1 MTVQEQLKEELNDEQ
16 YEAAMHL
23 DGPAVIMAGAGSGKT
38 HTLIGRVVN
47 LVDRGIR
54 PQRILMLTFTNA
66 AADEMKSR
74 AANKLDDRCGEIV
87 GCTYHKFCNT
97 MLRQYG
103 YSIGVK
109 NYMILSPIED
119 RNLIE
124 YVKSSDPEYNNLKGF
139 PSAKILQGIFSKKV
153 NCQKDIKDILYED
166 DSLAKFLHY
175 FREIEVLYNK
185 VNEYCFEKQKYN
197 YDHLLIY
204 MNELLNNDDICR
216 KVAQKFDYIMVDE
229 FQDTNNLQEEILIKL
244 SKFNRNIMVVGDISQ
259 SIYAFR
265 GANVRNLQNFHKK
278 FDDCKVIVLNTNYR
292 SNQEILDFAN
302 LVMKCN
308 VKSWTYFDMKA
319 DNKHG
324 EAPKLVRPY
333 DDFDQLEQVLTLIED
348 YYMHG
353 VPYNDMAV
361 LERGSMSSFG
371 LEAELTKN
379 NIPYEK
385 RGGLKFMD
393 YECIGDMLAYLSIIS
408 NPYDELSWFRI
419 LKIHPFIGS
428 TYSKR
433 IADNCKNSGFLVDP
447 ANQKKKYYHELEKL
461 DTQYI
466 VFRNISDFHKLFD
479 KIVEFYFETRERAL
493 EFSRMK
499 ADAKVDAAQYIERD
513 RTILEQL
520 KNISMK
526 YDTITAFLD
535 DLLLDSVSEEEK
547 SEDSLIISTIHSAK
561 GLEWKIVFLIDCVE
575 GTFPSRVKEYGSEED
590 EEELRCFYVAI
601 TRAKDNLYIFSPKF
615 KMKNGF
621 LDRVERTHYIV

>member
-1 MTVQEQLKEELNDEQ
+1 MTVQEQLREELNDEQ
-16 YEAAMHL
+16 YKAAMHL

-175 FREIEVLYNK
+175 FREIEVLYDK

-302 LVMKCN
+302 SVMKCN
-308 VKSWTYFDMKA
+308 VKS
-319 DNKHG
+319 
-324 EAPKLVRPY
+324 EI
-333 DDFDQLEQVLTLIED
+333 LI
-348 YYMHG
+348 
-353 VPYNDMAV
+353 
-361 LERGSMSSFG
+361 S
-371 LEAELTKN
+371 
-379 NIPYEK
+379 EK
-385 RGGLKFMD
+385 
-393 YECIGDMLAYLSIIS
+393 
-408 NPYDELSWFRI
+408 
-419 LKIHPFIGS
+419 
-428 TYSKR
+428 
-433 IADNCKNSGFLVDP
+433 
-447 ANQKKKYYHELEKL
+447 
-461 DTQYI
+461 
-466 VFRNISDFHKLFD
+466 
-479 KIVEFYFETRERAL
+479 
-493 EFSRMK
+493 
-499 ADAKVDAAQYIERD
+499 
-513 RTILEQL
+513 
-520 KNISMK
+520 
-526 YDTITAFLD
+526 
-535 DLLLDSVSEEEK
+535 
-547 SEDSLIISTIHSAK
+547 
-561 GLEWKIVFLIDCVE
+561 
-575 GTFPSRVKEYGSEED
+575 
-590 EEELRCFYVAI
+590 
-601 TRAKDNLYIFSPKF
+601 
-615 KMKNGF
+615 
-621 LDRVERTHYIV
+621 